1 MCEKIENKFFTD
13 GNAFL
18 FGEKPTIVDY
28 VIYQELLSAM
38 ILSGNGS
45 TQEFLAEEESEKQ
58 KKFKNLASWYKQMAK
73 IKACKEQADEFIR
86 SMNIHEDSGLNIS
99 SDSQR
104 TRKSNSEKRVHF
116 APNKQVKFSSDHE
129 INEWVFCS

>member
-18 FGEKPTIVDY
+18 FGEKATIVDY

-45 TQEFLAEEESEKQ
+45 TSEFLAEEGTDEQ
-58 KKFKNLASWYKQMAK
+58 KKFKHLASWYKQMSK
-73 IKACKEQADEFIR
+73 IKACSEQADEFIR
-86 SMNIHEDSGLNIS
+86 SMNFVDDSALNES
-99 SDSQR
+99 TDGY
-104 TRKSNSEKRVHF
+104 
-116 APNKQVKFSSDHE
+116 
-129 INEWVFCS
+129 